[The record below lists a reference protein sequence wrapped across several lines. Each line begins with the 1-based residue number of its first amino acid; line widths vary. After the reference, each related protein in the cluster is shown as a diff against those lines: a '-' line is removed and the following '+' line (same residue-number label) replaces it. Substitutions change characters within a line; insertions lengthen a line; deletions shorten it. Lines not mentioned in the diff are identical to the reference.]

1 MQRLMVLEGAT
12 VQEAAMALAWRDI
25 AQMKDAHR
33 QKAMAS
39 MTKAQ
44 ATKLQK
50 VYARLTKEAA
60 QMTELYGAEELS

>member
-1 MQRLMVLEGAT
+1 MRLMITEGASIE
-12 VQEAAMALAWRDI
+12 EASMALTWRRI

-33 QKAMAS
+33 QRAMAS

-50 VYARLTKEAA
+50 LYARLTKKAA

>member
-1 MQRLMVLEGAT
+1 MVTEGAT
-12 VQEAAMALAWRDI
+12 VEEASMALTWRRL

-33 QKAMAS
+33 QKAMAG

-60 QMTELYGAEELS
+60 QMTELYGAEDLS